1 MGGGYTDE
9 EVFYFVDMIGDKFM
23 EKVKMIGLKIVVE
36 TDDGKEEI
44 EIKEPDTKYWDAV
57 KKLLEDSFTT
67 IRKPK

>member
-1 MGGGYTDE
+1 
-9 EVFYFVDMIGDKFM
+9 M

-44 EIKEPDTKYWDAV
+44 EIKEPDTKYWDAL
-57 KKLLEDSFTT
+57 KKLLEESFTT